1 MKKAIVIGATS
12 GIGKALAEILIT
24 KNYKVGIAGRRTVQL
39 EELYAKHPNNVVY
52 QCIDVSKTEA
62 VNENLN
68 NLVEQLGG
76 LDLFINAA
84 GVGFENELLE
94 FNPEKVTIETNVLGF
109 TAVIGW
115 AFHYLCNQNHGQLC
129 NISSIACLR
138 GYSDAP
144 AYFGSKSYQASYFE
158 SLRKRANIQKS
169 KITIT
174 DIRPGFVATN
184 LALGDGIFWMASVN
198 KASKQIYNA
207 ISRKAKVAYVTKR
220 WNIIAFMLK
229 IAPKSLYDHMR

>member
-12 GIGKALAEILIT
+12 GIGKALAEILISN
-24 KNYKVGIAGRRTVQL
+24 NYKVGIAGRRTEKL

-52 QCIDVSKTEA
+52 QCIDVSKTET
-62 VNENLN
+62 VNKNLN

-76 LDLFINAA
+76 LDLFINFA
-84 GVGFENELLE
+84 GVGFENPTLE
-94 FNPEKVTIETNVLGF
+94 FEPEKITIETNVVGF

-115 AFHYLCNQNHGQLC
+115 AFHYLCKQNHGQLC

-138 GYSDAP
+138 GYSEAP
-144 AYFGSKSYQASYFE
+144 AYFGSKSFQSSYFE

-174 DIRPGFVATN
+174 DIRPGFIATN
-184 LALGDGIFWMASVN
+184 LALGDGIFWMATIE
-198 KASKQIYNA
+198 KASNQIYSA
-207 ISRKAKVAYVTKR
+207 IKRKAKVAYVTKR
-220 WNIIAFMLK
+220 WYIIAFLLK
-229 IAPKSLYDHMR
+229 IAPKSIYDRMR

>member
-84 GVGFENELLE
+84 GVGFENEFLE
-94 FNPEKVTIETNVLGF
+94 FSPEKTTIDTNVLGF

>member
-12 GIGKALAEILIT
+12 GIGKALAEILIS
-24 KNYKVGIAGRRTVQL
+24 KGYMVGIVGRRSVLL
-39 EELYAKHPNNVVY
+39 EELYTKYPERIVY
-52 QCIDVSKTEA
+52 QTLDVSNTES
-62 VNENLN
+62 VTLNLEH
-68 NLVEQLGG
+68 LVAKLGG

-84 GVGFENELLE
+84 GVGFENENLDFE
-94 FNPEKVTIETNVLGF
+94 PEKITIDTNVLGF

-115 AFHYLCNQNHGQLC
+115 AFHFLCKQNHGQLC

-144 AYFGSKSYQASYFE
+144 AYFGSKSYQASYLE
-158 SLRKRANIQKS
+158 SLRKRAYIQKS

-184 LALGDGIFWMASVN
+184 LALGDGIFWMATID

-207 ISRKAKVAYVTKR
+207 IKRKSKIAYVTKR
-220 WNIIAFMLK
+220 WYIIAFLLK
-229 IAPKSLYDHMR
+229 VTPTFIYDRFR